1 MSEKVRT
8 IDANA
13 LLEKIK
19 FRDGFINAREM
30 FLIDGEPTVHPDLN
44 VLRDEIYQDAI
55 KHGLW
60 QDEQEE
66 WPSAC
71 TSLIKGEAEELCE
84 AAEAW
89 EDIGVDLS
97 EPDAAFV
104 EELADVIIMCMSVAG
119 KLGVDID
126 AAVRKKMAYNKTR
139 PWKHEGERE

>member
-1 MSEKVRT
+1 MNNEEIRA

-19 FRDGFINAREM
+19 YREGYVDAREI
-30 FLIDGEPTVHPDLN
+30 FLIDGEPMLTLN
-44 VLRDEIYQDAI
+44 TLRDEIYQDAV

-60 QDEQEE
+60 QDEREE

-71 TSLIKGEAEELCE
+71 ASLIKDEIEELCE

-97 EPDAAFV
+97 EPDAAFA

-119 KLGVDID
+119 KLGIDID
-126 AAVRKKMAYNKTR
+126 AAVREKMAYNKTR